1 MCVVEK
7 IKKDVGMESVK
18 VLWCCMAIAK
28 GLVGPVFGWISF
40 MIVFRFAHA
49 QKVLVL

>member
-7 IKKDVGMESVK
+7 IKKDVGMESIK
-18 VLWCCMAIAK
+18 VCMAVAK
-28 GLVGPVFGWISF
+28 GLVSPVIGWISF
-40 MIVFRFAHA
+40 TIVFRFAHA